1 MITVS
6 IAGTESGSTVFTK
19 APSTRRSP
27 MLAAVVAR
35 LRRPQQ
41 WQAVARRTA
50 SAGAPSCLAS
60 FEVAAIVGRCL
71 PGDPMKGSAERARA
85 VESHIE
91 RNLSDRCAGVCQQG
105 LGALNPPARPVAIR
119 RLPEGSLE
127 GSQEMIWAQPQQ
139 IGEHVERNVLGK
151 VLLDEIHDA
160 LLLPHGKPATWRR
173 P

>member
-1 MITVS
+1 
-6 IAGTESGSTVFTK
+6 
-19 APSTRRSP
+19 

-41 WQAVARRTA
+41 WQAVARRAA

-85 VESHIE
+85 TESHTE
-91 RNLSDRCAGVCQQG
+91 RNLADCCAGVRQQG
-105 LGALNPPARPVAIR
+105 LGALNPPARPVVIR
-119 RLPEGSLE
+119 RLPEGLLE
-127 GSQEMIWAQPQQ
+127 GSQKMIRAEPHQL
-139 IGEHVERNVLGK
+139 GEHVKRNFLGK

-160 LLLPHGKPATWRR
+160 LLLPHDETAAWRR